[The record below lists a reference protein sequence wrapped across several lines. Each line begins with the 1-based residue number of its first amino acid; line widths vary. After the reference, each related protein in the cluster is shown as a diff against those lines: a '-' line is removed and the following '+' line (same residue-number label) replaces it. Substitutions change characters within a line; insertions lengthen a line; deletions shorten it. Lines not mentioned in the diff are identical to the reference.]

1 MLPSWKH
8 GKNET
13 KQPTVETEEVG
24 NITGPWATV
33 VNRKDAVPTLM
44 GFAVRWGGIAHKRAI
59 IRIHLTDRWGHIQ
72 GISKPDLNDYEGFAE

>member
-1 MLPSWKH
+1 MLPSRKH

-33 VNRKDAVPTLM
+33 VNRKMLFPPSWVLQS
-44 GFAVRWGGIAHKRAI
+44 GGEA
-59 IRIHLTDRWGHIQ
+59 
-72 GISKPDLNDYEGFAE
+72 